1 MKKLLLSMGFAG
13 CLLQTTAQSLEFVKQ
28 MGQTGYGEGH
38 SIALDN
44 VGNMFTAG
52 RFAGAIDFDPNAG
65 ITSLSSM
72 GTVDAFVARYDTQS
86 ALVWA
91 KQLGGS

>member
-1 MKKLLLSMGFAG
+1 MKKILLSIGFAG
-13 CLLQTTAQSLEFVKQ
+13 CLLQTTAQSLQFVRQ

-44 VGNMFTAG
+44 AGNIFTAG

-65 ITSLSSM
+65 VTSLSSI
-72 GTVDAFVARYDTQS
+72 GTVDAFVARYDAQS
-86 ALVWA
+86 TLIWA
-91 KQLGGS
+91 KQLGAS